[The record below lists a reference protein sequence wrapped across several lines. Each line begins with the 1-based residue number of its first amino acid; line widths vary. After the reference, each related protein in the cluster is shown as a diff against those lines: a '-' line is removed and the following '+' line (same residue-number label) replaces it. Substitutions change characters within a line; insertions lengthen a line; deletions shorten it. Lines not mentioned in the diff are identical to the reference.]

1 MARSFHV
8 HGPHPKM
15 RSVRSIRQGGAILLF
30 LLLFAL
36 LAALWMFVEP
46 VNSLLPV
53 DPPA

>member
-8 HGPHPKM
+8 HELRP
-15 RSVRSIRQGGAILLF
+15 RVRNVRSIRQGGAILLF

-36 LAALWMFVEP
+36 LAALWVFVEP

-53 DPPA
+53 PPPA